1 MKTVGL
7 LMIFMGCAGAGY
19 ILDMK
24 YRMRLKELAAL
35 IYSFEQLKGD
45 IDYRLTPLPEAC
57 IHVAGSSR
65 VGVGHIFRNFGMA
78 LESRRGV
85 DTSLMWQEAVD
96 KEKHRYHLNKEDYEI
111 LYEFG
116 HLSGYLDKEMQK
128 NQIEL
133 VLRKL
138 KDLVVKEELN
148 KEKTS
153 KLYTGMG
160 LLIGACICILLF

>member
-1 MKTVGL
+1 MKLLGL
-7 LMIFMGCAGAGY
+7 VMIFIGCSGAGY

-35 IYSFEQLKGD
+35 IDTFEQLKGD

-65 VGVGHIFRNFGMA
+65 YGIGHMFRNFGIA
-78 LESRRGV
+78 LEYRIGT
-85 DTSLMWQEAVD
+85 DTEKIWKEAVV
-96 KEKHRYHLNKEDYEI
+96 KEKHRYHFKEEDYEI

-116 HLSGYLDKEMQK
+116 QLSGYLDKEMQK
-128 NQIEL
+128 NQIER
-133 VLRKL
+133 VLQKL
-138 KDLVVKEELN
+138 RNVAAKGEMN
-148 KEKTS
+148 KEKSS

-160 LLIGACICILLF
+160 ILIGACLCILLI